1 MYKEESAQ
9 SNQGA
14 QGRTHGNILSIRKVN
29 IDKNTLGVD
38 SKKGGIRGVVQSS
51 YTTSKCI
58 KLD

>member
-38 SKKGGIRGVVQSS
+38 SKKGALGRSFNLHILLQN
-51 YTTSKCI
+51 T
-58 KLD
+58 